1 MVGLIHDYIISKEN
15 PRIPQL
21 NVAINKPYDRVEHY
35 FGSLMCEGSGIFS
48 GIIEKIEQ
56 TYGSLINFKL
66 TIHDSR
72 RNDEELSSIL
82 GLTHYVMSIEEEKRL
97 IVNDNDVQLIDID
110 LKKNGLSTF
119 FIDNIQIVDEVKR
132 FYDEHGLGNGFIL
145 LTPEECI

>member
-1 MVGLIHDYIISKEN
+1 
-15 PRIPQL
+15 
-21 NVAINKPYDRVEHY
+21 
-35 FGSLMCEGSGIFS
+35 MCEGSGIFS